1 MAGGSYAIINI
12 VTIVGA
18 LASYVP
24 LTNLSLKV
32 GRKKVAL
39 VSSVVMVSCPLVPG
53 FSPVLYLV
61 FLLMGVSLGGVDMC
75 VYTIIL
81 ECCSS
86 NSVGRYSGYYYTVSM
101 AAQVITPILSGVVMD
116 VNPAMLFAYI
126 TGMGVLM
133 GLSAA
138 GAKHGDAI
146 LIDEVVRREEV
157 AEAE

>member
-1 MAGGSYAIINI
+1 MTKKQKKTLKRIII
-12 VTIVGA
+12 AAVLTAVLA
-18 LASYVP
+18 LLFHFAELPWFVQ
-24 LTNLSLKV
+24 
-32 GRKKVAL
+32 L
-39 VSSVVMVSCPLVPG
+39 VLWLVPG

-75 VYTIIL
+75 VYTMIL

-133 GLSAA
+133 GLSVA

-146 LIDEVVRREEV
+146 LIDEVVRREEA